1 MVYTLYTV
9 QRTQIYLDER
19 QLARLKSTARATRR
33 SVSEIIREAIDD
45 QLARHGEKDEFE
57 SALAAAIGLWAN
69 RTDLESTDDYVRRI
83 RRDRRGAV
91 AP

>member
-1 MVYTLYTV
+1 MVYALYTV

-19 QLARLKSTARATRR
+19 QLARLRSAARATRR

-45 QLARHGEKDEFE
+45 QLARPEEKDEFE
-57 SALAAAIGLWAN
+57 SALAAAIGLWTN

-83 RRDRRGAV
+83 RRDRRGAL